1 MFALGERKPPSM
13 HILGLGVGNHRIGV
27 AISDA
32 LGATV
37 QGLML
42 LERRTQQANVVTL
55 QQVTAMHQIGRIVVG
70 IPRNMDGS

>member
-1 MFALGERKPPSM
+1 
-13 HILGLGVGNHRIGV
+13 
-27 AISDA
+27 
-32 LGATV
+32 
-37 QGLML
+37 ML